1 MTSELHSAVV
11 QWFKLFPE
19 FRSNPLHIFGESYGA
34 KYAIQLAMKIHET
47 NDFLDQA
54 LKVGGFKGAVLRQVQ
69 RDEGQLPTQPKD
81 GGGGSNSLT
90 DVLLLALNTTFPFG
104 PS

>member
-54 LKVGGFKGAVLRQVQ
+54 LKVGGFKGRKDNVGWLILS
-69 RDEGQLPTQPKD
+69 QLKER
-81 GGGGSNSLT
+81 S
-90 DVLLLALNTTFPFG
+90 FR
-104 PS
+104 